1 MTINQEPVVQ
11 LPEKLEFI
19 DGNTGN
25 NFAVDSSDFS
35 VDSTDSSSVTYRGD
49 ISGYGDV
56 TFTVSPEDGYPINP
70 PADAYVTSIESG
82 SSLELEQS
90 TISEISITIPEDLE
104 DLEEDDY

>member
-19 DGNTGN
+19 DRDTGN

-35 VDSTDSSSVTYRGD
+35 VDSTDSNSATFSGD
-49 ISGYGDV
+49 VSGYGEV
-56 TFTVSPEDGYPINP
+56 TFVVQTEDGYPIHP
-70 PADAYVTSIESG
+70 PADAYVTNTESG

-90 TISEISITIPEDLE
+90 TIGEISITIPEDLE